1 MRRRRAD
8 DALQQANK
16 KSKRSAQR
24 LLPFE
29 PSYADCTCI
38 AHPLRAGRLAFCSYP
53 PHADDLPSSGIP
65 SIKKHKARSV
75 YSVERWDSAL
85 NRIAV
90 AWSSAKK
97 RRLHERAS
105 NEAPAAPIV
114 LQPMQPAELN

>member
-1 MRRRRAD
+1 MMRLVAIMLLFVMD
-8 DALQQANK
+8 N
-16 KSKRSAQR
+16 SEMER
-24 LLPFE
+24 LFSLMNRMKGRYQYWLDLA
-29 PSYADCTCI
+29 S
-38 AHPLRAGRLAFCSYP
+38 LR
-53 PHADDLPSSGIP
+53 DQIWW
-65 SIKKHKARSV
+65 HKARSV